1 MCSPYTKVSLSHPCF
16 LTAEEPQE
24 SAVWPQPAN
33 CHQGLVWSL
42 CPFHRGWC
50 HILWEQQL
58 GHSLR
63 RETPGMAEFAC
74 RTPLES
80 VQATMIYLPKCW
92 ENTFQMQKSPC
103 TELAIETEDYP
114 SQNAQRGVYLIPAW
128 CVKREGA
135 YPRSHDYLEVQFL
148 AHTPGECT
156 RDESQKT
163 SNTTHLNMPLGLSW
177 HCFALL
183 PAEKT
188 QRATTET
195 SEQDLSQG
203 APLLLEESLHG
214 PQAVRPA
221 SSPSLLLVSF
231 LLAAFAHLLSSI
243 CLPKLHLLQ
252 EALMH
257 LSTLHLF

>member
-1 MCSPYTKVSLSHPCF
+1 
-16 LTAEEPQE
+16 
-24 SAVWPQPAN
+24 
-33 CHQGLVWSL
+33 
-42 CPFHRGWC
+42 
-50 HILWEQQL
+50 
-58 GHSLR
+58 
-63 RETPGMAEFAC
+63 
-74 RTPLES
+74 
-80 VQATMIYLPKCW
+80 
-92 ENTFQMQKSPC
+92 MQKSPC